1 MSNKVLLLFAHPS
14 QRRSEV
20 NLPMFRAAQQVEGV
34 SCVDLYGEYP
44 TFRIDVKK
52 EQQRLLDHDVLIFQ
66 FPLYWYSTPSILKE
80 WQDLVLEHGFAYG
93 GKGTALRGKTFLC
106 AVSAGA
112 AQTAYQQDGYNH
124 FTLRELLRPLEQTA
138 RLTGMHY
145 LAPFALFGSRTAV
158 EDQCLPVHIQHWTG
172 FLRALV
178 NNQIDIARAAQQEH
192 IGDDWPALLLSAPA
206 HQVG

>member
-20 NLPMFRAAQQVEGV
+20 NLPMFRAAQLIKGGT
-34 SCVDLYGEYP
+34 CVDLYGEYP

-93 GKGTALRGKTFLC
+93 SKGTALRGKPFIC

-112 AQTAYQQDGYNH
+112 AEKAYQQDGLNH
-124 FTLRELLRPLEQTA
+124 FSLRELLHPLEQTA
-138 RLTGMHY
+138 RLTGMRY

-158 EDQCLPVHIQHWTG
+158 EDQCLLHHVSHWSG
-172 FLRALV
+172 FLQALV
-178 NNQIDIARAAQQEH
+178 NDQIDIAMASQLPN
-192 IGDDWPALLLSAPA
+192 IGANWQTLLSAEPEY
-206 HQVG
+206 QVG